1 MNSNFPTIEKL
12 LRYEAITQVDDFVTL
27 PLGDFTTLELYL
39 HQSNEVLRQIE
50 ELIGFESNAPFIDF
64 ESIKNALT
72 KISLDVK
79 QIEDSSLD
87 NLMDQEIDKYLP
99 KAEETPMQYL
109 PEEFVQ
115 SDENFGFA
123 ITEENWK
130 KIPTLLKEEFAEN
143 FPFSVF
149 GNTPFHIKNG
159 CYLVS
164 EDQLKL
170 IFSAL

>member
-1 MNSNFPTIEKL
+1 MKSNFPTIEKIL
-12 LRYEAITQVDDFVTL
+12 GYETITPVDDFVTL
-27 PLGDFTTLELYL
+27 PVGDLVTLEMWL
-39 HQSNEVLRQIE
+39 
-50 ELIGFESNAPFIDF
+50 ESLKEDVNKAA
-64 ESIKNALT
+64 SIVDDQ
-72 KISLDVK
+72 LDS
-79 QIEDSSLD
+79 D
-87 NLMDQEIDKYLP
+87 IDKYLP
-99 KAEETPMQYL
+99 KEGEISMQVL

-123 ITEENWK
+123 ITEEHWK
-130 KIPTLLKEEFAEN
+130 KIPTLLKQEFAEN

-170 IFSAL
+170 IFSALQKDNEK